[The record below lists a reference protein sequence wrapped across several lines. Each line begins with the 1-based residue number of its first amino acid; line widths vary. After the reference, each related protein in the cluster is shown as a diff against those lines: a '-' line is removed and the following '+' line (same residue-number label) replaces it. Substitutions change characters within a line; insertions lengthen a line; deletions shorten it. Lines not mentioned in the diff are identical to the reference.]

1 MTARAPARAGR
12 ITRGR
17 PAAVRDTARSG
28 GGFVERLARGLLCA
42 DGALG
47 TMLINKGLGPDEPP
61 ELWNLTRPRVIQ
73 GIHRAYLAV
82 GCDLVTTNTFGANR
96 LRLKERRL
104 DGEVAKVNRTAVRL
118 ARRACSPRHFV
129 AGGVGP
135 TGRFRQ
141 GRRYGRS
148 AEIQSAF
155 QEQIAHLSDAGI
167 DLILIETMT
176 HLAEA
181 RMALEAA
188 QAWATVSAAVSLVF
202 FEQRGDFRTLDGASP
217 AEAVRELST
226 AQVVGCNCV
235 DVEVAV
241 EVLRQMREATGLP
254 LIAQPNAG
262 LPERRGERWIY
273 PFGPEAL
280 ARSVPSMLS
289 SRPAILGGC
298 CGTTP
303 AHLQALIRSARH
315 S

>member
-1 MTARAPARAGR
+1 MTRRAPSHAGG

-17 PAAVRDTARSG
+17 PAGVRDTPGGG
-28 GGFVERLARGLLCA
+28 GGFAERLGRRLLYA
-42 DGALG
+42 DGAVG
-47 TMLINKGLGPDEPP
+47 TMLTDKGLGPDEPP

-73 GIHRAYLAV
+73 GIHRAYLAI
-82 GCDLVTTNTFGANR
+82 GCDLITTNTFGANR

-104 DGEVAKVNRTAVRL
+104 HAEVATVNRTAVRL
-118 ARRACSPRHFV
+118 ARRACGPRHFV
-129 AGGVGP
+129 AGAVGP

-141 GRRYGRS
+141 GRRCGAQ
-148 AEIQSAF
+148 AEIRSAF
-155 QEQIAHLSDAGI
+155 QEQIAHLNEAGL

-181 RMALEAA
+181 RIALDAA
-188 QAWATVSAAVSLVF
+188 QACSAVPAAVSLVF
-202 FEQRGDFRTLDGASP
+202 FAERGNLRTLDGVSP

-262 LPERRGERWIY
+262 LPERRGKKWVY
-273 PFGPEAL
+273 PLGPNAMARHMPPML
-280 ARSVPSMLS
+280 A

-303 AHLQALIRSARH
+303 AHLQALVQATRLA
-315 S
+315 

>member
-1 MTARAPARAGR
+1 MTRKAPSRAGG
-12 ITRGR
+12 ITIGR
-17 PAAVRDTARSG
+17 PADARDTPGRG
-28 GGFVERLARGLLCA
+28 GGFAERLARRLLYA
-42 DGALG
+42 DGAVG
-47 TMLINKGLGPDEPP
+47 TLLVDKGLGPDEPP

-73 GIHRAYLAV
+73 GIHRAYLAI

-96 LRLKERRL
+96 LRLTEHRL
-104 DGEVAKVNRTAVRL
+104 HAGVATINRTAVHL
-118 ARRACSPRHFV
+118 ARKACSPRHFV
-129 AGGVGP
+129 AGAVGP

-141 GRRYGRS
+141 GKRCGRP
-148 AEIQSAF
+148 AEIRSAF
-155 QEQIAHLSDAGI
+155 QEQIAHLSEAGI
-167 DLILIETMT
+167 DLILVETMT

-181 RMALEAA
+181 RIALEAA
-188 QAWATVSAAVSLVF
+188 QACPPVPAAVSLVF
-202 FEQRGDFRTLDGASP
+202 FAQRGDVRTLDGASP

-262 LPERRGERWIY
+262 LPERRGKQWIY

-280 ARSVPSMLS
+280 ARYMPSMLA

-303 AHLQALIRSARH
+303 AHLKACMQAARTR
-315 S
+315 

>member
-1 MTARAPARAGR
+1 M
-12 ITRGR
+12 
-17 PAAVRDTARSG
+17 
-28 GGFVERLARGLLCA
+28 LA
-42 DGALG
+42 D
-47 TMLINKGLGPDEPP
+47 KGLGPDEPP

-73 GIHRAYLAV
+73 EIHRAYLAI

-104 DGEVAKVNRTAVRL
+104 QGEVAAINRTAVRL
-118 ARRACSPRHFV
+118 ARRACSPGHLV

-141 GRRYGRS
+141 GRRYGPP
-148 AEIQSAF
+148 AEIRSAF
-155 QEQIAHLSDAGI
+155 QEQIAHLCEAGI

-188 QAWATVSAAVSLVF
+188 QACPPVPAAVSLVF
-202 FEQRGDFRTLDGASP
+202 FAERGDLRTLDGASP

-226 AQVVGCNCV
+226 AQIVGCNCV
-235 DVEVAV
+235 DAEVAV
-241 EVLRQMREATGLP
+241 EVLRRMREATGLP

-262 LPERRGERWIY
+262 LPERRGRRWVY
-273 PFGPEAL
+273 ACGPDAL
-280 ARSVPSMLS
+280 ARYVPSMLA

-303 AHLQALIRSARH
+303 AHLKACMQAAPTW
-315 S
+315 

>member
-1 MTARAPARAGR
+1 
-12 ITRGR
+12 
-17 PAAVRDTARSG
+17 
-28 GGFVERLARGLLCA
+28 
-42 DGALG
+42 
-47 TMLINKGLGPDEPP
+47 MLIDKGLGPDEPP

-73 GIHRAYLAV
+73 GIHKAYLAV

-104 DGEVAKVNRTAVRL
+104 HAKVAAVNRTAVRL
-118 ARRACSPRHFV
+118 ARRACSPRHLV

-141 GRRYGRS
+141 GRQYGRS
-148 AEIQSAF
+148 AEIKSAF
-155 QEQIAHLSDAGI
+155 EEQVAHLSDVGI

-188 QAWATVSAAVSLVF
+188 QACPSVPAAVSLVF
-202 FEQRGDFRTLDGASP
+202 FAERGNLRTLDGASP
-217 AEAVRELST
+217 AEAVRELSS
-226 AQVVGCNCV
+226 AEVVGCNCV
-235 DVEVAV
+235 DAEVAV

-262 LPERRGERWIY
+262 RPERRGKRWIY
-273 PFGPEAL
+273 QVGPEGL
-280 ARSVPSMLS
+280 ARSVPSLLAL
-289 SRPAILGGC
+289 RPAILGGC

-303 AHLQALIRSARH
+303 AHLKALIRSARRK
-315 S
+315 

>member
-1 MTARAPARAGR
+1 VTA
-12 ITRGR
+12 GR
-17 PAAVRDTARSG
+17 PAVTHETPESRA
-28 GGFVERLARGLLCA
+28 GFAEHLSRRLLYA
-42 DGALG
+42 DGAIG
-47 TMLINKGLGPDEPP
+47 TMLTAKGLGPDEPP
-61 ELWNLTRPRVIQ
+61 EAWNLTRPRVIQ

-82 GCDLVTTNTFGANR
+82 GCDLITTNTFGANR
-96 LRLKERRL
+96 LRVRERRL
-104 DGEVAKVNRTAVRL
+104 HAEVATVNRTAVHL
-118 ARRACSPRHFV
+118 ARSACSPRHFV

-141 GRRYGRS
+141 GRRCGAQ
-148 AEIQSAF
+148 AEIRSAF
-155 QEQIAHLSDAGI
+155 QEQIAHLNEAGI

-181 RMALEAA
+181 RIAFDAA
-188 QAWATVSAAVSLVF
+188 QACSAVPAAVSLVF
-202 FEQRGDFRTLDGASP
+202 FAERGNLRTLDGASP

-262 LPERRGERWIY
+262 LPERRAKKWVY
-273 PFGPEAL
+273 PLGPHAMARHVPPML
-280 ARSVPSMLS
+280 A

-303 AHLQALIRSARH
+303 AHLQALVQAIRLA
-315 S
+315 